1 MTVARVFFFGAVYLV
16 IGVVTAD
23 LASGANLLLWRRM
36 AWLLSA
42 FAFAAHIA
50 YEQFRH
56 QSSHRTTALRASI
69 AAAIGACGLAAS
81 ANIHWWTT
89 TSSYKRS
96 LLLSLVAWPLLV
108 IIPAFGAALIGS
120 IVLDRIYRRT

>member
-1 MTVARVFFFGAVYLV
+1 MFFFGAVYLV

-23 LASGANLLLWRRM
+23 LAKSPDANPLLWRRM

-56 QSSHRTTALRASI
+56 ETSHRTTALRASA
-69 AAAIGACGLAAS
+69 AAAIGACGLAAA
-81 ANIHWWTT
+81 ANIHWWIT
-89 TSSYKRS
+89 TSSYRRS
-96 LLLSLVAWPLLV
+96 LILSLVAWPLLV
-108 IIPAFGAALIGS
+108 IIPAFVAALIGA
-120 IVLDRIYRRT
+120 IVLDRLYHRS